1 MIEEEFHLFEKWFTG
16 YVRSFYSEDMF
27 VLRNVKLKERHSM
40 EVCRNASIISDSE
53 GLDTE
58 ERYLAM
64 TIGLFHDIGRFEQI
78 TRYRTF
84 RDSESENHALLG
96 VKVLRSAD
104 VLACLPVA
112 QQDLVFQAIANHNMY
127 MIPETCDDRCLFH
140 SRLVRD
146 ADKLDIFRVLA
157 DYYTE
162 SDSSPNP
169 ALDMGLPDIPEYSS
183 RLLEDLFNNRMAS
196 TADLRTCND
205 MRLARLSWVFDLNFK
220 ESFRLVRKHGYIDMI
235 ASRLPQD
242 DKVEDLRTHIEDYID
257 SVLASGSG
265 IRG

>member
-16 YVRSFYSEDMF
+16 YVSSFYSEDMF
-27 VLRNVKLKERHSM
+27 VLRNVKLKERHSL
-40 EVCRNASIISDSE
+40 EVCRNASIISGPE

-64 TIGLFHDIGRFEQI
+64 IIGLFHDIGRFEQI

-96 VKVLRSAD
+96 VKILRSAD
-104 VLACLPVA
+104 VLARLPA
-112 QQDLVFQAIANHNMY
+112 TLQDLICQAIANHNIY
-127 MIPETCDDRCLFH
+127 AIPETCDNRCLFH

-162 SDSSPNP
+162 RDSSPNP
-169 ALDMGLPDIPEYSS
+169 PLDMGLPDIPEYSS
-183 RLLEDLFNNRMAS
+183 RLLGDLFNNRMAS

-220 ESFRLVRKHGYIDMI
+220 ESFRLVRKHGYINMI
-235 ASRLPQD
+235 ISRLAQD
-242 DKVEDLRTHIEDYID
+242 DKVEDLRIHIEDYID